1 MVSDGESLLGLCFD
15 GQRRFSTVLPPGIV
29 EGSLPVF
36 DMTARWLDI
45 YFGGNEPD
53 FMPPLNMQGTD
64 FRQAVWKMLL
74 DIPYG
79 KTMTYGAIAE
89 VLAKRRGIAKMS
101 AQAVGGAVG
110 WNPIC
115 IIVPCHR
122 VVGSNNS
129 LTGYGGGIKNKI
141 LSRFT
146 ANAIGRPV
154 YAGPV
159 EATAIG
165 NLSCQLIALG
175 EVSGIDQARDVIR
188 NSFPIEAYQPVN
200 TAAWDAAYEK
210 LLDLQ
215 AKA

>member
-1 MVSDGESLLGLCFD
+1 MAWICHYASPLGGMTMVSDGESLLGLCFD

-79 KTMTYGAIAE
+79 KTMTYGE
-89 VLAKRRGIAKMS
+89 VASRLAREQGLKAMS

-110 WNPIC
+110 HNPIA

-122 VVGSNNS
+122 VVGAAGKMV
-129 LTGYGGGIKNKI
+129 GYGGGIHRK
-141 LSRFT
+141 
-146 ANAIGRPV
+146 
-154 YAGPV
+154 
-159 EATAIG
+159 
-165 NLSCQLIALG
+165 IALL
-175 EVSGIDQARDVIR
+175 EMEETKER
-188 NSFPIEAYQPVN
+188 
-200 TAAWDAAYEK
+200 
-210 LLDLQ
+210 
-215 AKA
+215 